1 MEYQHINQFTTTQQ
15 LRSAGS
21 NIAFAAVAEI
31 SDSVLK
37 GAEAN
42 GFNGLVKNYHLLVNL
57 VTIILAGTCSLLNC
71 DEFNTSFLSFNFQDE
86 WLPPRNSKI
95 GYGTIS
101 SRNCIDG
108 RWSR

>member
-1 MEYQHINQFTTTQQ
+1 MAQQ

-42 GFNGLVKNYHLLVNL
+42 GFDGLVQH
-57 VTIILAGTCSLLNC
+57 
-71 DEFNTSFLSFNFQDE
+71 
-86 WLPPRNSKI
+86 
-95 GYGTIS
+95 
-101 SRNCIDG
+101 
-108 RWSR
+108 

>member
-42 GFNGLVKNYHLLVNL
+42 GFNGLVKN
-57 VTIILAGTCSLLNC
+57 
-71 DEFNTSFLSFNFQDE
+71 
-86 WLPPRNSKI
+86 
-95 GYGTIS
+95 
-101 SRNCIDG
+101 
-108 RWSR
+108 

>member
-1 MEYQHINQFTTTQQ
+1 MGYQHINQFLTGQQ

-42 GFNGLVKNYHLLVNL
+42 GFNGLVMNYNLLFVNS
-57 VTIILAGTCSLLNC
+57 VTIILAGFIL
-71 DEFNTSFLSFNFQDE
+71 
-86 WLPPRNSKI
+86 
-95 GYGTIS
+95 Y
-101 SRNCIDG
+101 
-108 RWSR
+108 